1 LHDIHPPDRYLEM
14 LDERIYS
21 AEGGLEA
28 VVLNSFLI
36 FPGED
41 LLKLNHFTHCFV

>member
-1 LHDIHPPDRYLEM
+1 MLEGRLGRIAVGETGGGTPDR
-14 LDERIYS
+14 D
-21 AEGGLEA
+21 EA